1 MVIRIE
7 NNLLMFNNIKFV
19 IILNKLKKIAI
30 TLIHFNKDEIK
41 YIKMIVFIAKIH
53 NTLITIP

>member
-1 MVIRIE
+1 
-7 NNLLMFNNIKFV
+7 MFNNIKFV